1 MQNKKLSYIYIAIY
15 IVTFILINLISMNW
29 FFRFDLTDNQMYSLS
44 DSSKITMQKIDDP
57 LTIDL
62 YISDDLPGQLQNN
75 KRYIQDLLEEY
86 VAYSNNINF
95 YFVNNDE
102 NFNNKA
108 QSDGIQSQDIQVIEN
123 DEVSFKT
130 IYMGMKIRYNGESEV
145 IQLLGVSTGLEYM
158 LTKSIKKLI
167 QDKQHNIGI
176 ISAGTK
182 INSNE
187 NINTILNERFIVQ
200 NNIKLN
206 ELNYESTDLVIING
220 IEGDITKEEQEGI
233 NNFLNNSGKILLA
246 QGKVKPNI
254 ETQQGE
260 LLNSNI
266 YNFLDSLGLHIENN
280 LILDKSCK
288 QLVARQ
294 QTGMFS
300 IQRQIDYPFIPSI
313 KKFNKYNDNITG
325 LEGLQVIQV
334 AFPSEISFTDN
345 INGTFTP
352 LLETSNNSAVM
363 SDFFNLGALPE
374 INPILNNLNES
385 SKIIGAKLLFNNGGE
400 IVLITDSNFFDD
412 TSIANMRVV
421 RNDINENYTFIEN
434 IIDVMLGDA
443 ELVSLRSREI
453 ILRPL
458 IDEAQG
464 KENSTLRTK
473 WKWINMLLPSLL
485 IILYGI
491 IRRKSQQ
498 KRSKYLMEN
507 YG

>member
-246 QGKVKPNI
+246 
-254 ETQQGE
+254 T
-260 LLNSNI
+260 
-266 YNFLDSLGLHIENN
+266 
-280 LILDKSCK
+280 
-288 QLVARQ
+288 AR
-294 QTGMFS
+294 
-300 IQRQIDYPFIPSI
+300 
-313 KKFNKYNDNITG
+313 
-325 LEGLQVIQV
+325 
-334 AFPSEISFTDN
+334 
-345 INGTFTP
+345 GT
-352 LLETSNNSAVM
+352 S
-363 SDFFNLGALPE
+363 
-374 INPILNNLNES
+374 
-385 SKIIGAKLLFNNGGE
+385 
-400 IVLITDSNFFDD
+400 
-412 TSIANMRVV
+412 
-421 RNDINENYTFIEN
+421 
-434 IIDVMLGDA
+434 
-443 ELVSLRSREI
+443 
-453 ILRPL
+453 
-458 IDEAQG
+458 
-464 KENSTLRTK
+464 
-473 WKWINMLLPSLL
+473 
-485 IILYGI
+485 
-491 IRRKSQQ
+491 
-498 KRSKYLMEN
+498 
-507 YG
+507 